1 MGWNR
6 QLRISPLSTRN
17 YFRAKVLT
25 AYMMAL
31 ISLLA
36 LYVAGTSL
44 GVSLSASEWLE
55 MTGLILVGLIPF
67 AALGITLGHMLTPES
82 IGPAMGGGIALLALL
97 GRDVVSDRHARVHV
111 RRRAVPALLLAG
123 AGQPH
128 RRGRA
133 RLGSEGVGGDDRV
146 DGRAER
152 AGRACVS
159 QGHGAGLTHEARWC
173 GPWRCTTVPRI

>member
-97 GRDVVSDRHARVHV
+97 GGTWFPIATHGFMYDVAQCLPSYWLVQASHIA
-111 RRRAVPALLLAG
+111 
-123 AGQPH
+123 
-128 RRGRA
+128 
-133 RLGSEGVGGDDRV
+133 VGGHAWAAKGWAVMIAWTVVLSVLAARAYRKDT
-146 DGRAER
+146 GR
-152 AGRACVS
+152 
-159 QGHGAGLTHEARWC
+159 
-173 GPWRCTTVPRI
+173 I